1 MGGNLNNKRIKCT
14 ICGTEYGLGK
24 YCCPKCKYPALS
36 FTRKTATQNG
46 CIKSYKIEKGYEK
59 KQIASRDTDKRNT
72 VKKQVASIE
81 TGQKDAVKKQTSS
94 IKTDKKNTDKI
105 DKVGSN
111 LPFFWIAVF
120 LAGFLGLLDGSF
132 FDINVLNFY
141 NDQYLGLH
149 QQMECYMSYSG
160 LAFIVVCF
168 LYEKSRKLVGT
179 ILMLI
184 MISCEVFDI
193 VDSIALYHLH
203 DGAIIS
209 MVLSHMFI
217 LVPIIWTIAL
227 LIQDMF
233 APSKQTL

>member
-1 MGGNLNNKRIKCT
+1 MDGNLNNKRIKCT

-59 KQIASRDTDKRNT
+59 KQTASIETDKKDA
-72 VKKQVASIE
+72 VKKQTASIE
-81 TGQKDAVKKQTSS
+81 TGKKDAVKKQTSS
-94 IKTDKKNTDKI
+94 IKTDKNPPDKR
-105 DKVGSN
+105 DKADPYY
-111 LPFFWIAVF
+111 PFFWIAVF
-120 LAGFLGLLDGSF
+120 LAGLFGLFDGSF

-141 NDQYLGLH
+141 NDHYLGLH
-149 QQMECYMSYSG
+149 QQMQCYMSYSG
-160 LAFIVVCF
+160 LAFIIMSF
-168 LYEKSRKLVGT
+168 LYSKSRKLIGT

-184 MISCEVFDI
+184 MISCEGFNI

-209 MVLSHMFI
+209 MGLSHMLI